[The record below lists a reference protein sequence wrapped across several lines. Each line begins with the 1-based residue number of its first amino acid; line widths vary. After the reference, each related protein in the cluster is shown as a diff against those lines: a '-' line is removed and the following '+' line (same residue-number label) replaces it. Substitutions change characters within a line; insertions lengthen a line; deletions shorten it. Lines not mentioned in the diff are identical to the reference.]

1 VVRSITPVTA
11 ESVRLSVPA
20 RPEFVH
26 VLRSVTAAVASKVPL
41 SLDDVDDLRL
51 AVDEACAR
59 LLSLPGKPTA
69 FRLDLRSL
77 PDRFEVVA
85 AVDSS
90 TPVWPPS
97 GFEDTLAWRVLG
109 GLAESVRF
117 ELWNGAPAVRIVKRS
132 IVGRNG
138 R

>member
-1 VVRSITPVTA
+1 MVRSVTSVSS

-26 VLRSVTAAVASKVPL
+26 VLRSVTAAVASRVPL

-59 LLSLPGKPTA
+59 LLSLRGEPTS

-77 PDRFEVVA
+77 PDRFEVVV
-85 AVDSS
+85 AVDAP
-90 TPVWPPS
+90 TPVWPPV

-117 ELWNGAPAVRIVKRS
+117 ELWNGGPAVRIVKRS